1 MSFIF
6 HAIGSVVN
14 ALFGGG
20 GQSSPPPM
28 QMPMLPPPAVTPPP
42 PDRSDADIQS
52 SADRSRRKY
61 GIAGGATDNSLTG
74 GLGVPSGQTYS
85 SVANLLGGVGR

>member
-6 HAIGSVVN
+6 HAIGSIVSS
-14 ALFGGG
+14 LFGGG
-20 GQSSPPPM
+20 QQAPQPI
-28 QMPMLPPPAVTPPP
+28 MPMLPAPAPVPPP

-52 SADRSRRKY
+52 SADRSRRQY

-74 GLGVPSGQTYS
+74 GLGVPSAQTYS
-85 SVANLLGGVGR
+85 SVAQLLGGVGR